1 MTVARAAHSATAL
14 RDGRVLVVGG
24 IEDAAGSAELYD
36 PASGRFA
43 PAGRPTV
50 AHAGDQTA
58 TLLPDGRVLLAGGW
72 DGARVTAAAEL
83 YDPASG
89 RFTATGL
96 MRTPRSASTA
106 TLLPDGKVL
115 VTGGWDGGRFLAS
128 AELYDPASGRFTP
141 TGGMAGPRGIHAA
154 APLPG
159 GRVLVTGGDR
169 AKGEVLAGAEVYDP
183 ASGRFTR
190 TRSMTEARHKLAA
203 VSLAD
208 GRVLVVG
215 GSDDRDWRGQLASAE
230 LYDPA
235 SGRFAPTATMHA
247 ARFKLTEAVVRL
259 PTGKVLV
266 AGGDPRAEVY
276 DPRRGVFLQS
286 AGGVDAERQFATA
299 TALPDGRA
307 LILGGYDPDIRP
319 TAAAWVWQ
327 PGG

>member
-1 MTVARAAHSATAL
+1 MQARPRLGGGPRGRTPAL
-14 RDGRVLVVGG
+14 
-24 IEDAAGSAELYD
+24 
-36 PASGRFA
+36 
-43 PAGRPTV
+43 
-50 AHAGDQTA
+50 
-58 TLLPDGRVLLAGGW
+58 LLVLLAGGW

-128 AELYDPASGRFTP
+128 AELYDPASGRF
-141 TGGMAGPRGIHAA
+141 
-154 APLPG
+154 
-159 GRVLVTGGDR
+159 
-169 AKGEVLAGAEVYDP
+169 
-183 ASGRFTR
+183 
-190 TRSMTEARHKLAA
+190 
-203 VSLAD
+203 
-208 GRVLVVG
+208 
-215 GSDDRDWRGQLASAE
+215 
-230 LYDPA
+230 
-235 SGRFAPTATMHA
+235 APTAAMHA

-259 PTGKVLV
+259 PTGKVRV

-286 AGGVDAERQFATA
+286 AGGVGAERQFATA